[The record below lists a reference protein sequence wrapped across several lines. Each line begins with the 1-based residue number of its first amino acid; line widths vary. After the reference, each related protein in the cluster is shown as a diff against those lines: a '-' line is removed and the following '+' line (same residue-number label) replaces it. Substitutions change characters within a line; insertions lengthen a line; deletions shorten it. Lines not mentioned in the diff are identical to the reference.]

1 MNKQEAILKIKETL
15 KSLMKFESDVVENT
29 FAEVVTKDGIKIVFD
44 GETLTTDTPVFKLD
58 EAGNRIPCEDMEY
71 VLEDGRTI
79 VVTSGKVSEIKEE
92 TVVEDGGET
101 PVEDAN
107 VEAKKSED
115 KMEVV
120 EGEGMAPVVETEVE
134 VEKPEE
140 ESNPMEMRIAELEAK
155 VMKCMEMLYSLTNV
169 SEEMSQKF
177 EEFSKLPGES
187 AIGTERKFERELT
200 QEEIRVERLKQLKN
214 SL

>member
-29 FAEVVTKDGIKIVFD
+29 FAEVMTKDGVKIVFD
-44 GETLTTDTPVFKLD
+44 GDTLTTDTLVYKLD

-71 VLEDGRTI
+71 ILEDGRTI
-79 VVTSGKVSEIKEE
+79 VVTGGKVSEIKEE
-92 TVVEDGGET
+92 TVVADGGET

-120 EGEGMAPVVETEVE
+120 EGEGMEPVVETEVE

-140 ESNPMEMRIAELEAK
+140 ENTVEMRIAKLEAN
-155 VMKCMEMLYSLTNV
+155 VMKCMEMLSSLTDV
-169 SEEMSQKF
+169 SQEMTEKF
-177 EEFSKLPGES
+177 EEFSKLPAES
-187 AIGTERKFERELT
+187 AIGSERKFERQLT